1 MGRMVRERETEL
13 RDSFFG
19 ADRIVT
25 STQRRSYSRYLY
37 HRVCVSVCAR
47 LFKFKLVILQLDGR
61 TLTGGLTSV
70 SVSFE
75 ILLVSFFFLFVSV
88 NSALTR
94 AIKAGCCD
102 ESVMTVFLLYV
113 RADSIHVCM
122 Y

>member
-25 STQRRSYSRYLY
+25 STQRRSYLRYLY

-75 ILLVSFFFLFVSV
+75 TLLVLFFFFFCLF
-88 NSALTR
+88 R
-94 AIKAGCCD
+94 
-102 ESVMTVFLLYV
+102 
-113 RADSIHVCM
+113 
-122 Y
+122 